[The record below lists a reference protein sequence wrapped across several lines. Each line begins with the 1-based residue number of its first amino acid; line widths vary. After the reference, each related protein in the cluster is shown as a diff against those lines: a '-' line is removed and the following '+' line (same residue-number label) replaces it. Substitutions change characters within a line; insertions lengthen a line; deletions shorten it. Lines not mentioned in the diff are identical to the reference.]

1 MERMGMSDMIRDS
14 QRCCPGNGVSENGS
28 SGSANRAALEN
39 GSRAVIV
46 TGASSGLGRAIAKSL
61 AGEGFQVFGV
71 GRNFGEDAW
80 PENFHKIVM
89 DMNRTGAF
97 YEEIRGLVKRENIYA
112 LINNA
117 GVGYYGLH
125 ETLNPAKIHEMVTIN
140 LEVPMV
146 LAQMTLRSL
155 KKNHGYM
162 INISSVTAKQ
172 ANPHGC
178 AYGATKAG
186 LSSFGASLFEEARKY
201 GVHVCTIH
209 PDMAKTNLYRNA
221 DFCQGEDADTYL
233 LPEQV
238 ADAVRMILSGPES
251 MTVTD
256 VTLRPQ
262 RHQIRRK
269 NH

>member
-1 MERMGMSDMIRDS
+1 MSGMERMNMDHCEKMP
-14 QRCCPGNGVSENGS
+14 QNGNGEKTV
-28 SGSANRAALEN
+28 L
-39 GSRAVIV
+39 V
-46 TGASSGLGRAIAKSL
+46 TGASSGIGRAIAL
-61 AGEGFQVFGV
+61 RLLEEGYNVYGIGRSFGT
-71 GRNFGEDAW
+71 EPW
-80 PENFHKIVM
+80 PWGFHMLVM

-97 YEEIRGLVKRENIYA
+97 YEQIRGLVKQENIYA

-146 LAQMTLRSL
+146 LAQLTLRSL
-155 KKNHGYM
+155 KKNHGHM
-162 INISSVTAKQ
+162 INISSVTARQ

-186 LSSFGASLFEEARKY
+186 LSSFSASLFEEARKY
-201 GVHVCTIH
+201 GVHVCAIH

-238 ADAVRMILSGPES
+238 ADSVSYVLSAPETMS
-251 MTVTD
+251 VTEL
-256 VTLRPQ
+256 TLKPQ
-262 RHQIRRK
+262 KHQIGRK
-269 NH
+269 K

>member
-1 MERMGMSDMIRDS
+1 MSDMFCDS
-14 QRCCPGNGVSENGS
+14 QRHCSGNGGFGSDSRAASENDGR
-28 SGSANRAALEN
+28 G
-39 GSRAVIV
+39 VIV
-46 TGASSGLGRAIAKSL
+46 TGASSGLGRAIAQSL
-61 AGEGFQVFGV
+61 TGEGFQVFGV

-89 DMNRTGAF
+89 DINRTGAF

-112 LINNA
+112 LVNNA
-117 GVGYYGLH
+117 GVGHYGLH

-140 LEVPMV
+140 LEAPMV
-146 LAQMTLRSL
+146 LAQLTLRSL

-186 LSSFGASLFEEARKY
+186 LSSFGVSLFEETRKY

-209 PDMAKTNLYRNA
+209 PDMSKTNLYRNA
-221 DFCQGEDADTYL
+221 DFCEGEDEDTYL
-233 LPEQV
+233 SPQLV
-238 ADAVRMILSGPES
+238 ADAVLMILSGPDS

-269 NH
+269 K